1 MGLLEFGF
9 TKSLFFYLHAL
20 LKSMFYPNQAQPSP
34 QDAGNAAEKQVIF
47 EVPENGGSHQ
57 QQFHRNGD
65 EESHKED
72 IEDLPL
78 PDGGQVPV
86 FAAQGPENMD
96 GVRLGLDIPDAAA
109 PEKGYGASQ
118 KGQEQAAEEQ
128 GIQGKTFSGASQRL
142 RYVGQLVI
150 PVFAQ
155 NCPYFRLQD
164 LVG

>member
-1 MGLLEFGF
+1 M
-9 TKSLFFYLHAL
+9 
-20 LKSMFYPNQAQPSP
+20 
-34 QDAGNAAEKQVIF
+34 IF
-47 EVPENGGSHQ
+47 EAPENGGFHQ

-78 PDGGQVPV
+78 PDGGQVLA

-118 KGQEQAAEEQ
+118 EGQEQAALSARMLSYRL
-128 GIQGKTFSGASQRL
+128 FSSATLAASVPFRARMKQR
-142 RYVGQLVI
+142 
-150 PVFAQ
+150 
-155 NCPYFRLQD
+155 FRK
-164 LVG
+164 